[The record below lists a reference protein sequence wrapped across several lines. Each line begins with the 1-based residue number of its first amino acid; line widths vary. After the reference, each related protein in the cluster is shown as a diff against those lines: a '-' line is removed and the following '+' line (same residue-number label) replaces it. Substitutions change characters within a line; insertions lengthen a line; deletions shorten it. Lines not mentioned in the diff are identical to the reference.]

1 MSYRND
7 SQSLPYG
14 LPKRGPRCPAPERI
28 SNRFVLKILYLFED
42 NTTVRLR
49 WECFDIWDLDVREY
63 VGNAMC
69 RCLYESNETLAE
81 LKGIQDK
88 GRYLVEAV

>member
-1 MSYRND
+1 
-7 SQSLPYG
+7 
-14 LPKRGPRCPAPERI
+14 
-28 SNRFVLKILYLFED
+28 
-42 NTTVRLR
+42 
-49 WECFDIWDLDVREY
+49 
-63 VGNAMC
+63 MC